1 MRQVSVSFKNCQYS
15 KALEESVESYF
26 EDAMTVAGRLKLA
39 TAHVTISEENGVYTP
54 GPDVFKCVL
63 VATFADGKTVR
74 LSVEGRSPYESVD
87 RLFGMFRRTLVER
100 KRRRIH
106 ERNDARR
113 MVLRARAAGF
123 R

>member
-1 MRQVSVSFKNCQYS
+1 
-15 KALEESVESYF
+15 
-26 EDAMTVAGRLKLA
+26 
-39 TAHVTISEENGVYTP
+39 
-54 GPDVFKCVL
+54 
-63 VATFADGKTVR
+63 VR

-87 RLFGMFRRTLVER
+87 RLFRMFRRTLVER